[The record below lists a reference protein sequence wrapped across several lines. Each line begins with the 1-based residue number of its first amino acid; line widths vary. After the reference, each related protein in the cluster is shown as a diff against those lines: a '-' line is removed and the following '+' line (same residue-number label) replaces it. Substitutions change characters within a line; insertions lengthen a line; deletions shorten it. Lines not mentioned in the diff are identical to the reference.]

1 MYCISILYVC
11 RCLCTYIVAPSPK
24 GSRHLV
30 GNYRKGGIF
39 LGLQTEV
46 GKQAAPNPKIEIL

>member
-1 MYCISILYVC
+1 MNIICVC

-30 GNYRKGGIF
+30 GDYRKGGIF

-46 GKQAAPNPKIEIL
+46 GKQAAPYPKIEIL